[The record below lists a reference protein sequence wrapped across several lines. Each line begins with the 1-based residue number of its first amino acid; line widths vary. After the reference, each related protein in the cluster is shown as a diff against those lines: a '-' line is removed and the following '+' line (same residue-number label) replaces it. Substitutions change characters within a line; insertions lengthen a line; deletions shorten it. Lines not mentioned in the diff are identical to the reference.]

1 MLEKF
6 LLYIKAKKILKEND
20 RLLLA
25 VSGGRDSMV
34 MLHLFSHLHWP
45 FGVAH
50 VNHNLRG
57 EESDAD
63 AQMVQQ
69 YCMHRRIPYYAYT
82 IPAGMLKKGNLQENA
97 RNIRYEW
104 LENTALQYGYT
115 QIATAHHQ
123 TDSIETLFIQ
133 MLRATGL
140 AGMTGIPTQ
149 RGIIIRPMLGLSRQ
163 EIADY
168 ALTEHIEFRE
178 DQSNSE
184 DKYLRNR
191 IRHHLLPALD
201 LVVPHSEQQL
211 EQTRQHLAEAKEAL
225 DWLSTT
231 YVNQHRIPSTHLLS
245 LPVEPF
251 ALSPQGGY
259 IFWYALHPFGFNR
272 TQTDEML
279 SPHPG
284 SGKHWKSKDCIAMLD
299 RGILTITHLPADLS
313 KTAPVEILPPMTYT
327 FLNIVVEVSWMQP
340 PATFSE
346 GADVLY
352 LDGEAFSLPLR
363 LRNWQAGDR
372 MKPLGMGGKSQKLQD
387 LLTNAKLSAAQKQQ
401 TLVLE
406 SPEGILCI
414 PGMRIAEWA
423 KLGSQTKKVLC
434 VTVRP
439 AGRK

>member
-1 MLEKF
+1 
-6 LLYIKAKKILKEND
+6 
-20 RLLLA
+20 
-25 VSGGRDSMV
+25 
-34 MLHLFSHLHWP
+34 
-45 FGVAH
+45 
-50 VNHNLRG
+50 
-57 EESDAD
+57 
-63 AQMVQQ
+63 
-69 YCMHRRIPYYAYT
+69 
-82 IPAGMLKKGNLQENA
+82 
-97 RNIRYEW
+97 
-104 LENTALQYGYT
+104 
-115 QIATAHHQ
+115 
-123 TDSIETLFIQ
+123 